1 MVILLRNAIEQI
13 LTKTASSNAVKMVK
27 TKEGYYMEKNK
38 RDLSN
43 PFYAEMSRNQTAVLA
58 VTIMNVVLAVAY
70 LLEVVKGQR
79 TFGAYLVIAIFCI
92 APSVISILI
101 FLKKPTTKAIRYIL
115 GAGFMIVY
123 TYVMLT
129 TTSELAF
136 CYVLVIFGAMII
148 FADLKFCIALGSAAF
163 LVNVVKLVKQAVT
176 VGLAPENIT
185 NAEIVF
191 ACILLTCL
199 FSVLSIMRVEKIGN
213 ANIAKADVE
222 KEQSEKLLDTN
233 LQVAKTI
240 NGSVKEAVEEAKSL
254 HDAIL
259 LTQQSMENL
268 NGGASETANAIMEQ
282 QESTNEIDKGIR
294 EVEAVAGAI
303 MEELDSTADCLS
315 IGTEGMTELLN
326 QVKVSQTAGEAVAKE
341 MTELREDAGMMENIV
356 GIISN
361 VSDQTALLALNAS
374 IEAARAGEAGRG
386 FAVVAGEIA
395 KLASQTN
402 DATAEINKLIENI
415 GRSIGEVIAAV
426 DELLNSNEIQNQSVG
441 RTAENFERIRNSAGV
456 ISKHAEQL
464 KATVDGAA
472 VANTKVVRNI
482 DNVSAVT
489 QEVSASATETL
500 DGCNMNLES
509 IEKLMKIM
517 EQLGSE
523 ATKLQQKA

>member
-1 MVILLRNAIEQI
+1 
-13 LTKTASSNAVKMVK
+13 
-27 TKEGYYMEKNK
+27 MEKNK

-43 PFYAEMSRNQTAVLA
+43 PLYAEMSRKQTAILA
-58 VTIMNVVLAVAY
+58 VTIMNLVLVAAY
-70 LLEVVKGQR
+70 LVEVLKGQR
-79 TFGAYLVIAIFCI
+79 TLLGYLVIATFCI
-92 APSVISILI
+92 LPSVGSILM
-101 FLKKPTTKAIRYIL
+101 FLKKPDTRAIRYIL
-115 GAGFMIVY
+115 AGGFSVVY
-123 TYVMLT
+123 GYVMLT
-129 TTSELAF
+129 SANQMAF
-136 CYVLVIFGAMII
+136 CYVLVIFAAMII
-148 FADLKFCIALGSAAF
+148 FVDLKLCISLGSVAF
-163 LVNVVKLVKQAVT
+163 LINVADIIQTAVT
-176 VGLAPENIT
+176 TGLEAEDIT

-191 ACILLTCL
+191 ACIILTCL
-199 FSVLSIMRVEKIGN
+199 FSVLSIKRVEKIGQ
-213 ANIAKADVE
+213 ANIDKADFE
-222 KEQSEKLLDTN
+222 KEQSEKLLDTT
-233 LQVAKTI
+233 LQVAMTI
-240 NGSVKEAVEEAKSL
+240 NESVKDAVEEATSL

-268 NGGASETANAIMEQ
+268 NGGANETAQAIMEQ

-294 EVEAVAGAI
+294 EVESVAGAI

-315 IGTEGMTELLN
+315 TGTEGMTELLN

-341 MTELREDAGMMENIV
+341 MTELREDAGLMENIV

-415 GRSIGEVIAAV
+415 GHSIEEVITAV

-441 RTAENFERIRNSAGV
+441 RTAENFERIRSSAGV
-456 ISKHAEQL
+456 ISKQAQQL
-464 KATVDGAA
+464 KATVDIAA

-509 IEKLMKIM
+509 IEKLMQIM
-517 EQLGSE
+517 KQLGSE
-523 ATKLQQKA
+523 AKKLQKEA

>member
-1 MVILLRNAIEQI
+1 
-13 LTKTASSNAVKMVK
+13 
-27 TKEGYYMEKNK
+27 MEKEK

-43 PFYAEMSRNQTAVLA
+43 PLYAEMSRNQTAILA
-58 VTIMNVVLAVAY
+58 VTIMNLVLAVAY
-70 LLEVVKGQR
+70 LLEVIKGQR
-79 TFGAYLVIAIFCI
+79 TWLGYLVIAVFCI
-92 APSVISILI
+92 VPSVVSILV
-101 FLKKPTTKAIRYIL
+101 FLKKPTTKVIRYIL
-115 GAGFMIVY
+115 GSGFSIAY
-123 TYVMLT
+123 GYVMLT
-129 TTSELAF
+129 TVNQLAF

-148 FADLKFCIALGSAAF
+148 FTDLKFCILLGSVAF
-163 LVNVVKLVKQAVT
+163 LINIADVVVMAVT
-176 VGLAPENIT
+176 TGLSAEHIT

-191 ACILLTCL
+191 ACIILTCF
-199 FSVLSIMRVEKIGN
+199 FSVLSIKRVEKIGN
-213 ANIAKADVE
+213 ANIDKADVE
-222 KEQSEKLLDTN
+222 REQSEKLLDTT
-233 LQVAKTI
+233 LQVAMAI
-240 NGSVKEAVEEAKSL
+240 NESVKEAVDEANGL

-268 NGGASETANAIMEQ
+268 NGGANETAQAIMEQ
-282 QESTNEIDKGIR
+282 QESTNEIDKGIQ
-294 EVEAVAGAI
+294 EVESVAGAI

-341 MTELREDAGMMENIV
+341 MAELREDAGQMENIV
-356 GIISN
+356 GIISS

-426 DELLNSNEIQNQSVG
+426 DDLLSSNEIQNQSVG

-464 KATVDGAA
+464 KATVDVTA

-509 IEKLMKIM
+509 IEKLMQIM
-517 EQLGSE
+517 EQLGAE
-523 ATKLQQKA
+523 AKKLQKKA